1 MYSTSCSATLVCH
14 GREGEGFCRRDTQ
27 PEVFTFEP
35 IPPVAARPK
44 KRCARVM
51 YPAKVRMHLPPPEKS
66 AAKRCLFL
74 LLLVLLWQIYT
85 EEPCCAE
92 PTRPTTPR
100 PTGSIETPTGIAERV
115 VVGQAHAAPVVT
127 DADAEVDVAES
138 PSSTAA
144 GNSYVVALLVY
155 HRLGADS

>member
-1 MYSTSCSATLVCH
+1 MYSTSCSTTLVCH
-14 GREGEGFCRRDTQ
+14 RREEEGFFRRDTQ

-35 IPPVAARPK
+35 IPPVAARTK

-66 AAKRCLFL
+66 AAKRCLLL

-92 PTRPTTPR
+92 PTTST
-100 PTGSIETPTGIAERV
+100 PTGSVETSTGIAERA
-115 VVGQAHAAPVVT
+115 VVGQRAHSHAAPVV
-127 DADAEVDVAES
+127 AEAEEDVTRPA
-138 PSSTAA
+138 P